1 MSMNKTKPPKK
12 KQKVESKDEKIKRL
26 EIELREIGD
35 IHRNITSILSN
46 TIDDLNYDICKLK
59 KDHAEEIK
67 TLQLLHGGSS
77 TNREKVIKFVRYHHT
92 LIKSIEKLEDIRMR
106 KFLEEN
112 C

>member
-1 MSMNKTKPPKK
+1 MATNISKPPKK
-12 KQKVESKDEKIKRL
+12 KQKVETKDEKIKRL
-26 EIELREIGD
+26 ENELRDIGD
-35 IHRNITSILSN
+35 IHKNITSILSN
-46 TIDDLNYDICKLK
+46 TIDELNYDISKLK

-67 TLQLLHGGSS
+67 TLQFFGECK
-77 TNREKVIKFVRYHHT
+77 NREKVIKFVRYHHT